1 MENGN
6 MAEYKVK
13 WFASEMQGAPSLG
26 DDKDGALAALLKAVL
41 VTGFGSLTINALAF
55 DAAKGWAV
63 ATFSGGHAYLQD
75 SVIQVDGVSPAAYNG
90 EHRVMQVST
99 TQVWFEIDGG
109 NPGAVGSGAAM
120 TMKVAPLGWTIT
132 HESGDGKIFI
142 VRPTNVSESGNVSFR
157 IDNSAW
163 SGWSAN
169 NGYGSFTYLA
179 KVAMVEDVVDL
190 NTYTII
196 SDARWP
202 ATQRYS
208 NKAWDMVGDSQMLY
222 WLPSLTAVNYQSVFC
237 FGYFRTI
244 RPGDRYH
251 AVFTFCY
258 SGLANDN
265 QVNWSVRENPGG
277 FNFIGTPLTAFGNST
292 QRVVARPYHQLFGVA
307 TWSLAGLF
315 GRFGAGL
322 TTPNGPD
329 NGFYL
334 STDPCMV
341 IESGNHLRG
350 YMPGLIVPYGDVAS
364 WHRKNFGDLPALPG
378 KKVRFIRGLY
388 QANIQ
393 GVDPR
398 SLIGFDI
405 TGPWR

>member
-1 MENGN
+1 

-13 WFASEMQGAPSLG
+13 WFASEMQGASSLG
-26 DDKDGALAALLKAVL
+26 DTADGALAALLKAVL
-41 VTGFGSLTINALAF
+41 VTGFGTLTINALSF

-63 ATFSGGHAYLQD
+63 ATFSGGHAYQQD

-90 EHRVMQVST
+90 EHRVMQVSS

-109 NPGAVGSGAAM
+109 NPGAAGSGAAM

-157 IDNSAW
+157 IDNTAFT
-163 SGWSAN
+163 GWTGN
-169 NGYGSFTYLA
+169 NSYGAPTYLA
-179 KVAMVEDVVDL
+179 KIAMVEDVVDI
-190 NTYTII
+190 NTYTTIYEH
-196 SDARWP
+196 RFP
-202 ATQRYS
+202 ATQRYAS
-208 NKAWDMVGDSQMLY
+208 KVWDLIGDSQLFY
-222 WLPSLTAVNYQSVFC
+222 WLPAIGNYSYQTVYCVGYIRSV
-237 FGYFRTI
+237 

-251 AVFTFCY
+251 AVLCHYFTTAANSDAACWHNRDQ
-258 SGLANDN
+258 SGLAN
-265 QVNWSVRENPGG
+265 WGTTLTT
-277 FNFIGTPLTAFGNST
+277 FNATD
-292 QRVVARPYHQLFGVA
+292 QRAIARPYHQLFGTTSWWLKGVF
-307 TWSLAGLF
+307 T
-315 GRFGAGL
+315 RFGTGL
-322 TTPNGPD
+322 SVPNGPD

-334 STDPCMV
+334 SADPCMV
-341 IESGNHLRG
+341 LENGNHLRG
-350 YMPGLIVPYGDVAS
+350 YMPGFVVPYGDITS

-388 QANIQ
+388 QVNAYSA
-393 GVDPR
+393 DPR